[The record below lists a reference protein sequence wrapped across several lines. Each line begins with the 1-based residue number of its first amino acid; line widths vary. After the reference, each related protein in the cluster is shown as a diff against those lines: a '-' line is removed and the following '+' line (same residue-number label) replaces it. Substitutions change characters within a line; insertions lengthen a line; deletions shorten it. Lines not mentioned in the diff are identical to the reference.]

1 MKKMNSKK
9 SSPTGKSTVILGV
22 TGGIA
27 AYKSAWLARL
37 LVERF
42 EVRVI
47 MTPAARRFITDLTFR
62 ALTGA
67 PVLGDMFSPEGGPGI
82 AHIDEAGRA
91 SLIVIAPA
99 TADTIARLAA
109 GRASDLLGAVVLAS
123 RCPVLLAPGMNT
135 VMWESPITRD
145 NVMKLR
151 STGRFHVVGPEEG
164 RLACGWEGAGKM
176 SEPEEICRW
185 AAGVLRGGPTLE
197 GRHVIVTAGPTEEDI
212 DPVRF
217 VSNRSSGRMGY
228 ALARAAKIRGAGVTL
243 ISGPVSLPPPSG
255 VTTLRVKSA
264 SQMLEALISSMKGSD
279 VVFMAAAVADWK
291 PRRPSKE
298 KIGKEKTGSAF
309 ALELERTPD
318 ILSRCTASRKGRLP
332 LVVGFCLES
341 SRARLLASARAKMK
355 AKRCDLMAANLA
367 GDSLGGEEAAVT
379 VVDGKGR
386 ATSFAAKPKDEIAH
400 DLLDLAARLLPPRA

>member
-1 MKKMNSKK
+1 MNSKK
-9 SSPTGKSTVILGV
+9 SSPAGRIILGV

-27 AYKSAWLARL
+27 AYKSAWLARH
-37 LVERF
+37 LVEKY

-47 MTPAARRFITDLTFR
+47 MTAAARRFITDLTFH

-67 PVLGDMFSPEGGPGI
+67 PVLGDMFAPEGGSGI

-135 VMWESPITRD
+135 VMWENPITRD

-228 ALARAAKIRGAGVTL
+228 ALARAARIRGAGVTL
-243 ISGPVSLPPPSG
+243 ISGPVALPPPSG
-255 VTTLRVKSA
+255 VTTLRVKTA
-264 SQMLEALISSMKGSD
+264 GQMLEALTSSMKGSD
-279 VVFMAAAVADWK
+279 IVFMAAAVADWK
-291 PRRPSKE
+291 PRRPSRE
-298 KIGKEKTGSAF
+298 KIGKDKAGPAF

-355 AKRCDLMAANLA
+355 AKRCDLMVANLA
-367 GDSLGGEEAAVT
+367 GDSLGGEEASVT
-379 VVDGKGR
+379 VVDARGR
-386 ATSFAAKPKDEIAH
+386 ATSIAAKPKDEIAH
-400 DLLDLAARLLPPRA
+400 DLLDLAAKLLPPPGR